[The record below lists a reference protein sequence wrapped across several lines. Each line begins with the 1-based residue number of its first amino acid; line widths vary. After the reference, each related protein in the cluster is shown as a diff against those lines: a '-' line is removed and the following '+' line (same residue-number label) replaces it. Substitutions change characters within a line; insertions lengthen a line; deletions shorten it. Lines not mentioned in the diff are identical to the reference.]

1 MTNLLTLHLD
11 TLIAFISGG
20 GLLTVLT
27 VRATKKQ
34 AEAKAMR
41 AVQEVYQET
50 IKDLREDK
58 TLMKK
63 ENDDFRQKIAELRKQ
78 VNHISLELASIR
90 KYKCVV
96 PDCKLRRVE

>member
-1 MTNLLTLHLD
+1 MTELLTLHLD
-11 TLIAFISGG
+11 TLIAFVTGG

-27 VRATKKQ
+27 VRATKRQ

-63 ENDDFRQKIAELRKQ
+63 ENDLFREKVQVLQDEFNKIT
-78 VNHISLELASIR
+78 LELAALR
-90 KYKCVV
+90 RYRCTVV
-96 PDCKLRRVE
+96 DCKLRKNN

>member
-1 MTNLLTLHLD
+1 MTELLTLHLD
-11 TLIAFISGG
+11 TLIAFVTGG

-27 VRATKKQ
+27 VRATKRQ

-58 TLMKK
+58 NLMKK
-63 ENDDFRQKIAELRKQ
+63 DNEAFRQKVQ
-78 VNHISLELASIR
+78 VLQDEINKISLEVAALR
-90 KYKCVV
+90 KYRCTVI
-96 PDCKLRRVE
+96 DCKLRVKD